1 LSVRT
6 DDPGAQLRAAAAR
19 LELQVVRD
27 RLPLEAAFS
36 RVTGVASRDMGTLRA
51 LVSGSL
57 RWHFRLQWQIE
68 QLLHKP
74 PGRRDALL
82 GSLLRTGL
90 YQLQWMRIPDHAA
103 VSATVDAA
111 RRLGLQHAGNVV
123 NAVMRRFL
131 RERARLDT
139 AMADVPQ
146 ALHAH
151 PDWMLS
157 LLQADWPQHWGG
169 IVAANNESAPM
180 WLRINR
186 TRIDRAAYLS
196 RLAKAGMV
204 GHAHPELIAAVRLE
218 QPVAVADLP
227 GYDEGLVSVQ
237 DGAAQLAAGRLKL
250 APGMRVLDACAAPGG
265 KTAHI
270 LETCPDVD
278 EVVAVDRDVRRLDT
292 LRDNLA
298 RLGLAA
304 TVTEADAARPS
315 EWWDGREFDRIL
327 LDAPCSALGV
337 IRRHPDIK
345 VLRRPEDLAAV
356 VQLQQRLLRALWP
369 LLAPGGRLVYAT
381 CTVVKEENDGQIAR
395 FVSACEGAG
404 PAHDQAP
411 LQLLPGEA
419 NMDGFYYACLS
430 RQESSQSSRVS

>member
-1 LSVRT
+1 M
-6 DDPGAQLRAAAAR
+6 
-19 LELQVVRD
+19 VRD
-27 RLPLEAAFS
+27 RLPLESAFS

-57 RWHFRLQWQIE
+57 RWHLRLQWQIE

-111 RRLGLQHAGNVV
+111 RRLGLHHAGGLV

-131 RERARLDT
+131 RERARLDA

-157 LLQADWPQHWGG
+157 LLQADWPEHWGA

-180 WLRINR
+180 WLRVNR

-204 GHAHPELIAAVRLE
+204 GHAHPELNAAVRLE
-218 QPVAVADLP
+218 EPVAVADLP
-227 GYDEGLVSVQ
+227 GYDQGLVSVQ
-237 DGAAQLAAGRLKL
+237 DGAAQLAAGFLKP

-278 EVVAVDRDVRRLDT
+278 EVVAVDRDARRIDT

-304 TVTEADAARPS
+304 TVTEADASRPS

-356 VQLQQRLLRALWP
+356 VQLQQRLLSALWP